1 MPTATKLGRMLT
13 YLNGLL
19 PTKSDV
25 LWSCGRV
32 WSRDKL
38 ESLYLCYQSVYGHE
52 TWQDGNLPFLPMILH
67 DPLFTW
73 SCEITWQPKIIISPL
88 P

>member
-1 MPTATKLGRMLT
+1 MPMATKLGRMLT
-13 YLNGLL
+13 YFNGLL

-25 LWSCGRV
+25 LSSCGRV

-52 TWQDGNLPFLPMILH
+52 TWQDGNLPWGASFHNVTPSFVCVFLRRQV
-67 DPLFTW
+67 T
-73 SCEITWQPKIIISPL
+73 
-88 P
+88 

>member
-1 MPTATKLGRMLT
+1 MPMATKLGRMLT
-13 YLNGLL
+13 YFNGLL

-52 TWQDGNLPFLPMILH
+52 TWQDGNLPYL
-67 DPLFTW
+67 
-73 SCEITWQPKIIISPL
+73 SCPWFYMALYSRGLVRSRDNLK
-88 P
+88 